1 MQLSAKWVLV
11 FVLFCC
17 LTACETMPNQTA
29 NNAKNVNSA
38 VVDRARAHTNL
49 GAAYLQ
55 KNRLEIALDE
65 FSEAIEIMP
74 TYAMAYNG
82 LAMVRSALGQDAE
95 AEFNFKKAIQLDPSI
110 SEAYNN
116 YGTFLCSRGRY
127 DESITQFLEA
137 VKNPLYGTP
146 NLAYANAGIC
156 SKRKNDIQ
164 NAERYLNKALE
175 LQPLTYSAAQHLA
188 EIQFNRGDAGL
199 AKKTLQ
205 NALVAAPTSETLW
218 LGIRIARALGDKN
231 DEASYSLELR
241 RKFPNGKEAQ
251 LLLSGQ

>member
-1 MQLSAKWVLV
+1 MYANAKYRLLIILLCCLSA
-11 FVLFCC
+11 
-17 LTACETMPNQTA
+17 CEMVPTQTS
-29 NNAKNVNSA
+29 NSA
-38 VVDRARAHTNL
+38 NANAVTVDRARAHTNL

-55 KNRLEIALDE
+55 KNKLEIALEE
-65 FSEAIEIMP
+65 FTEAIEILP
-74 TYAMAYNG
+74 TFAMAYNG

-137 VKNPLYGTP
+137 VKNPLYVTP

-156 SKRKNDIQ
+156 SKRKGDTQ
-164 NAERYLNKALE
+164 NAERYLNKALQIE
-175 LQPLTYSAAQHLA
+175 PLTHSAALYLA
-188 EIQFNRGDAGL
+188 EIQFNRGDAAQ
-199 AKKTLQ
+199 AKRTLQ
-205 NALVAAPTSETLW
+205 NALIAAPTAETLW
-218 LGIRIARALGDKN
+218 LGIKIERVLGDKN
-231 DEASYSLELR
+231 NEASYSLELR
-241 RKFPNGKEAQ
+241 RKFPNAEETQ